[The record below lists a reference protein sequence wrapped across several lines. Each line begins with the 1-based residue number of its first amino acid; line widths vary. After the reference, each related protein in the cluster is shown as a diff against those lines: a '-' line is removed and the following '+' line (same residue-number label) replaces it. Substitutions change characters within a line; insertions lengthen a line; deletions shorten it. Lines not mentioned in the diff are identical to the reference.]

1 MATNTDL
8 LSLDK
13 ICRVWYLIHMAVIKF
28 GTDGWR
34 AKMGE
39 EFTFKNV
46 RIFAC
51 AYSNYLKKKLG
62 HKPKKNP
69 CVIVNYD
76 TRFLSEEFA
85 LEVAKIFSLN
95 GIKTWMPERDAPLAP
110 ISLAVVQNKCCGGIN
125 ITASFNKPIYNGIK
139 VFTDKGIPALPAETD
154 LIEKEVEKIA
164 ENFYFKP
171 QYANKNFIAAIDV
184 KTPYIEYIEK
194 LIDFD
199 LIKRSGIKV
208 VVDNLY
214 GTSREYLDYILNE
227 HEVEN
232 LSIHNFPYSTFGGVI
247 SSCDEDSLKDLS
259 KLVVQQQAHLGL
271 ATDIDGD
278 RFGIIDSKGRFLCSN
293 TIMPPLIEYLITV
306 RKMEGGIVKSIS
318 TTNNIRK
325 VAEYYDRK
333 IYSTPVG
340 FKYLANVL
348 DSKDTFIAVE
358 STNGASLNGD
368 IKIKDG
374 ILFSLLITEM
384 LAYYQLEM
392 GKVLKD
398 FYLRFPK
405 LYSDEITI
413 VKNERTASQYRELL
427 SRKNFDGDFKSLNLK
442 AVDYID
448 GIKFRF
454 DDSWLLI
461 RASGTSEVFR
471 LYAESTGLNSTKYL
485 IKKGRS
491 FIE

>member
-1 MATNTDL
+1 LTGKIEY
-8 LSLDK
+8 LDK
-13 ICRVWYLIHMAVIKF
+13 ICQVWYLSNMAVIKF

-39 EFTFKNV
+39 EFTFENV
-46 RIFAC
+46 RIFAY
-51 AYSNYLKKKLG
+51 AYSNYLKKKFRN
-62 HKPKKNP
+62 KSKKNL

-85 LEVAKIFSLN
+85 LEAAKIFSLN

-110 ISLAVVQNKCCGGIN
+110 VSLAIVRNKCCGGVN

-139 VFTDKGIPALPAETD
+139 VFTNKGIPALPAETD

-164 ENFYFKP
+164 ENFCFKP
-171 QYANKNFIAAIDV
+171 QYSNKDFIAAIDV
-184 KTPYIEYIEK
+184 KTAYIEYIEK

-227 HEVEN
+227 HEVDI

-247 SSCDEDSLKDLS
+247 SSCDKDSLRDLS
-259 KLVVQQQAHLGL
+259 KLVVQQRAHLGL

-278 RFGIIDSKGRFLCSN
+278 RFGIIDSQGRFLCSN
-293 TIMPPLIEYLITV
+293 TVMPPLIEYLITV
-306 RKMEGGIVKSIS
+306 RKMQGGIVKSIS

-340 FKYLANVL
+340 FKYLASEL
-348 DSKDTFIAVE
+348 DSKDAFIAVE
-358 STNGASLNGD
+358 STNGASLNGE

-384 LAYYQLEM
+384 LAYYQLDM

-405 LYSDEITI
+405 LYSDEISI
-413 VKNERTASQYRELL
+413 IKNESTESRYKELF
-427 SRKNFDGDFKSLNLK
+427 SRKNFDLDFKDMQLK
-442 AVDYID
+442 EVDYID

-461 RASGTSEVFR
+461 RTSGTSDVLR
-471 LYAESTGLNSTKYL
+471 LYAESPGLKHTKDL

>member
-1 MATNTDL
+1 
-8 LSLDK
+8 
-13 ICRVWYLIHMAVIKF
+13 MAVIKF

-39 EFTFKNV
+39 EFTFENV
-46 RIFAC
+46 RIFAH
-51 AYSNYLKKKLG
+51 AYANYLEKKFS
-62 HKPKKNP
+62 HKAKQHP

-85 LEVAKIFSLN
+85 LEAAKIFSLN

-110 ISLAVVQNKCCGGIN
+110 VSLAVVRNKCCGGIN
-125 ITASFNKPIYNGIK
+125 FTASFNKPIYNGIK
-139 VFTDKGIPALPAETD
+139 VFTDKGMPALPAETD
-154 LIEKEVEKIA
+154 LIEQEVEKIA
-164 ENFYFKP
+164 ENFCFKP
-171 QYANKNFIAAIDV
+171 QYANKEFIAVIDV

-227 HEVEN
+227 HEVDI
-232 LSIHNFPYSTFGGVI
+232 LSMHNFPYATFGGVI
-247 SSCDEDSLKDLS
+247 SSCDKDSLSDLS

-278 RFGIIDSKGRFLCSN
+278 RFGIIDSRGRFLCSN
-293 TIMPPLIEYLITV
+293 TVMPPLIEYLITV
-306 RKMEGGIVKSIS
+306 RKMAGGIVKSIS

-325 VAEYYDRK
+325 VAEYYGRK

-340 FKYLANVL
+340 FKYLANEL

-358 STNGASLNGD
+358 STNGASLNGE

-392 GKVLKD
+392 EKVLKD
-398 FYLRFPK
+398 FYLRFPR
-405 LYSDEITI
+405 LYSDEISI
-413 VKNERTASQYRELL
+413 KKSERTGSRYEELI
-427 SRKNFDGDFKSLNLK
+427 SRRNFAGDFKDWHLK
-442 AVDYID
+442 KVEYID

-461 RASGTSEVFR
+461 RTSGTSEVIR
-471 LYAESTGLNSTKYL
+471 LYAESTGLKRTKAL

>member
-1 MATNTDL
+1 M
-8 LSLDK
+8 S
-13 ICRVWYLIHMAVIKF
+13 VIKF

-39 EFTFKNV
+39 EFTFENV
-46 RIFAC
+46 RIFTY
-51 AYSNYLKKKLG
+51 AYSNYLKKKFRN
-62 HKPKKNP
+62 KNKTKENP

-85 LEVAKIFSLN
+85 LEAAKIFSLN
-95 GIKTWMPERDAPLAP
+95 GIKTRMPERDAPLAP
-110 ISLAVVQNKCCGGIN
+110 VSLAIVRNNCCGGIN

-139 VFTDKGIPALPAETD
+139 VFTNKGIPALPEETD
-154 LIEKEVEKIA
+154 LIEKEIEKVA
-164 ENFYFKP
+164 ENFCYKP
-171 QYANKNFIAAIDV
+171 QYSNKDFISTIDV

-214 GTSREYLDYILNE
+214 GTSREYLDYILSE
-227 HEVEN
+227 HEVDI
-232 LSIHNFPYSTFGGVI
+232 LSIHNFPYATFGGVI
-247 SSCDEDSLKDLS
+247 SSCDKDSLRDLS
-259 KLVVQQQAHLGL
+259 KLVVQQRAHLGL

-293 TIMPPLIEYLITV
+293 KIMPPLIEYLITV

-325 VAEYYDRK
+325 VAKYYDRK

-340 FKYLANVL
+340 FKYLANEL

-358 STNGASLNGD
+358 STNGASLNGE

-405 LYSDEITI
+405 LYSNEISI
-413 VKNERTASQYRELL
+413 KKNERTEDRYKELL
-427 SRKNFDGDFKSLNLK
+427 SRKNFDHDFKDWHLK
-442 AVDYID
+442 GVEYID

-461 RASGTSEVFR
+461 RSSGTSDVLR
-471 LYAESTGLNSTKYL
+471 LYAESTGLKGTKDL

-491 FIE
+491 FLE

>member
-1 MATNTDL
+1 MT
-8 LSLDK
+8 
-13 ICRVWYLIHMAVIKF
+13 VIKF

-39 EFTFKNV
+39 EFTFENV
-46 RIFAC
+46 RIFAY
-51 AYSNYLKKKLG
+51 AYSNYLKKKPRN
-62 HKPKKNP
+62 KAKKNP

-85 LEVAKIFSLN
+85 REAAKIFSLS
-95 GIKTWMPERDAPLAP
+95 GIKTRMPERDAPLAP
-110 ISLAVVQNKCCGGIN
+110 ISLAVVRNKCCGGIN
-125 ITASFNKPIYNGIK
+125 FTASFNKPIYNGIK
-139 VFTDKGIPALPAETD
+139 VFTHKGIPALPAETD
-154 LIEKEVEKIA
+154 LIEQEVEKIA
-164 ENFYFKP
+164 ENFCFKP
-171 QYANKNFIAAIDV
+171 QYSNKDFITTIDV

-227 HEVEN
+227 HEVDI
-232 LSIHNFPYSTFGGVI
+232 LSIHNFPYAAFGGVI
-247 SSCDEDSLKDLS
+247 SSCDKDSLRDLS
-259 KLVVQQQAHLGL
+259 KLVVQQRAHLGL

-278 RFGIIDSKGRFLCSN
+278 RFGIIDSKGRFVCSN
-293 TIMPPLIEYLITV
+293 TVMPPLIEYLITV

-325 VAEYYDRK
+325 VAEYYGRK

-340 FKYLANVL
+340 FKYLAKEL

-358 STNGASLNGD
+358 SSNGASLNGE

-398 FYLRFPK
+398 FYLRFPR

-413 VKNERTASQYRELL
+413 KKNERTGSRYMELF
-427 SRKNFDGDFKSLNLK
+427 SGRNFDGDFKDWHLK
-442 AVDYID
+442 KVEYID

-461 RASGTSEVFR
+461 RTSGTSEVIR
-471 LYAESTGLNSTKYL
+471 LYAESTGLKHTNDL